1 MDDWDLSEEVME
13 SLERDALQKI
23 AERKR
28 LASDSTCSS
37 SEKDKEWQT
46 VKEQRVGDFRPS
58 SQPSPSRV
66 LQQSVDGCGANSIS
80 QSNTVA
86 EPKAQTVKILLH
98 ATGSL
103 AVKFTYD
110 PILVDAC
117 RKIPKACWN
126 SKERL
131 WMFPLSSLSSAE
143 KILSEKAGSKV
154 EIEKL
159 DPLVKRAIIEASS
172 VADLRD
178 RYDKIPANIES
189 KLLSFQRDGVR
200 FVLQHGARVLLA
212 DEMGLGKTLQSIAVA
227 SCLQDSWPVL
237 VLTPSSLRLHWAAAI
252 HQWLEIPPSDI
263 VVILSQ
269 CGGSN
274 RAGFTLVPSNVKSGI
289 HLDGLFNIVSYDIVP
304 KLQKVLMASE
314 FKVVIADESH
324 FLKNAQAKRT
334 SAALPVIQRAS
345 YAILLS
351 GTPALSRPIELFKQL
366 EALYPNV
373 YKSVH
378 EYGNRYCKGGIFGVY
393 QGSSNHEELHS
404 LMKSTVMIRR
414 LKREVLKE
422 LPVKRRQQVFL
433 DLSEK
438 DMKQINTL
446 FRELEVVKCKIK
458 SCASKEDADLLKFTE
473 KNLINK
479 IYTDSAEAK
488 IPAVLDYL
496 GTVVEAGCKF
506 IVFAHHLSM
515 IDAIHQFL
523 LKKKVGCIR
532 IDGGTPAASRQAL
545 VTDFQEKDNIKA
557 AVLSIRAG
565 GVGLTLTA
573 ASTVIFAE
581 LSWTPG
587 DIIQAEDRAHRIG
600 QVSSVNIYYLLAND
614 TVDDIIWDVVQNKL
628 ENLGQVLDGHENTL
642 EVASQPRPSPSKQ
655 RTLDSYMKRCGNR
668 IKCKINSSL
677 YKSTSLLSLVCS
689 RISANPVGISIFL
702 SFSLATSPCFGLF
715 SLLVTSSLHRGS
727 RSCLYSSPLDFSVG
741 LPCWWSCPA
750 VLLRAAVAVASGLMD
765 GGGLPGFDGWWS
777 ERSRLLTSGGGW
789 ARRRAAVR
797 TEMFTEANVIGG
809 ALTT

>member
-1 MDDWDLSEEVME
+1 MDDWDLSDEVLE

-23 AERKR
+23 AERKKR
-28 LASDSTCSS
+28 LASETCSS
-37 SEKDKEWQT
+37 SEKEKEWQT
-46 VKEQRVGDFRPS
+46 VKEQQVGDFRPW
-58 SQPSPSRV
+58 SQLSPSRV
-66 LQQSVDGCGANSIS
+66 LPQSVSKQVDGCGANSIS
-80 QSNTVA
+80 QSTSVA
-86 EPKAQTVKILLH
+86 EPTAQTVMFLLH
-98 ATGSL
+98 ATGSIAL
-103 AVKFTYD
+103 KFTYD

-117 RKIPKACWN
+117 RNIPKAYWN

-172 VADLRD
+172 VADLRV

-189 KLLSFQRDGVR
+189 KLLSFQRYGVR

-212 DEMGLGKTLQSIAVA
+212 DEMGLGKTLQAIAVA
-227 SCLQDSWPVL
+227 SCVQDSWPVL

-263 VVILSQ
+263 VVIVSQ

-314 FKVVIADESH
+314 FKIVIADESH
-324 FLKNAQAKRT
+324 FLTNAQAERT
-334 SAALPVIQRAS
+334 SAALPVIQKAR

-373 YKSVH
+373 YNNVH
-378 EYGNRYCKGGIFGVY
+378 EYGNRYCKGGRFGVY

-404 LMKSTVMIRR
+404 LMKATVMIRR
-414 LKREVLKE
+414 LKREVIKE

-433 DLSEK
+433 DLSET
-438 DMKQINTL
+438 DMEQINAL

-458 SCASKEDADLLKFTE
+458 SCASKEDADKLKFTE
-473 KNLINK
+473 NNLINK
-479 IYTDSAEAK
+479 IYTDSAKAK

-523 LKKKVGCIR
+523 LEKVGCIR

-545 VTDFQEKDNIKA
+545 VTDFQEKENIKA
-557 AVLSIRAG
+557 AVLSITAG
-565 GVGLTLTA
+565 GFGFTLTA

-614 TVDDIIWDVVQNKL
+614 TVDDIIWDVIQNKL
-628 ENLGQVLDGHENTL
+628 ENLGQVLDGHENSL
-642 EVASQPRPSPSKQ
+642 EVISQPRPSPMKQ
-655 RTLDSYMKRCGNR
+655 MTLDSYMKKCG
-668 IKCKINSSL
+668 KFSDSNSQ
-677 YKSTSLLSLVCS
+677 KHKH
-689 RISANPVGISIFL
+689 FQ
-702 SFSLATSPCFGLF
+702 
-715 SLLVTSSLHRGS
+715 H
-727 RSCLYSSPLDFSVG
+727 
-741 LPCWWSCPA
+741 
-750 VLLRAAVAVASGLMD
+750 
-765 GGGLPGFDGWWS
+765 
-777 ERSRLLTSGGGW
+777 
-789 ARRRAAVR
+789 
-797 TEMFTEANVIGG
+797 
-809 ALTT
+809 